1 MLMQLKAFWLTLS
14 GLSSVWMRQCGRYK
28 GIKNVWLL
36 PRPLFEKV
44 SMTRPGGPVW
54 SSYCIPGYQ
63 MQEVS
68 SVQVVESGIVVD
80 RLLPSEC
87 CL

>member
-1 MLMQLKAFWLTLS
+1 MFMQLSAFWLTLS
-14 GLSSVWMRQCGRYK
+14 GVSLVEMRRCRRYK
-28 GIKNVWLL
+28 GIKNVCSLA
-36 PRPLFEKV
+36 PYSKKV

-54 SSYCIPGYQ
+54 SSYCIPGYHI
-63 MQEVS
+63 QEVS